1 MKKKI
6 PVIPESFWYLGYT
19 VCMKRSYLALGA
31 LIVVLFVV
39 MYLALWKANRA
50 SDVPVVA
57 MPPGVIDMS
66 TTSSSELTIAA
77 STTTSGAYLE
87 KEKDFS
93 RNSLIYFSNR
103 WRLGVRL
110 PDGATTTH
118 RWRLGDIDQVERT
131 VFAVEV
137 VRSAQATLPECRVR
151 LWLRE
156 GPSNGAYG
164 DQSRAGQLIYGVTGN
179 EQAHVMADSLDLC
192 GTIIWHEIGDG
203 VTATH
208 LTGLVPGMD
217 ISGSCHDYRL
227 DWKTTTGKNVVI
239 DSVVGTIFG
248 GKQVVSE
255 GGCMPYS
262 LTAMAIPKSENF
274 LISQW
279 LLGFPEGGLGDDP
292 VAIVQKSSGR
302 PVLSNAALGKLSY
315 KTRSP
320 DGRYLFG
327 VDMSIRMPIETV
339 VQTQAI
345 VIYDLVTGKMIPLR
359 TGEIPSGRW
368 VGAPFSDQDL
378 ATTPPVV
385 QWTGPRSLEVMTIN
399 PVLSS
404 IEAQK
409 RSVLLVPI
417 SF

>member
-1 MKKKI
+1 
-6 PVIPESFWYLGYT
+6 
-19 VCMKRSYLALGA
+19 MKRSYLALGA

-50 SDVPVVA
+50 SDVRVVA
-57 MPPGVIDMS
+57 MPSGVIDMA
-66 TTSSSELTIAA
+66 TTSSSELAIAA

-87 KEKDFS
+87 KEEDFS
-93 RNSLIYFSNR
+93 RNPLIYFSNR

-137 VRSAQATLPECRVR
+137 VRSAQPVMPECRVR

-156 GPSNGAYG
+156 GPMNGAYG
-164 DQSRAGQLIYGVTGN
+164 DQDVNKGLIYTVTGN

-192 GTIIWHEIGDG
+192 GTVIEHEIGDEIK
-203 VTATH
+203 ATH
-208 LTGLVPGMD
+208 LTIMTGTDV
-217 ISGSCHDYRL
+217 SASCHDYRL

-302 PVLSNAALGKLSY
+302 LVLSNAALGKLSY

-320 DGRYLFG
+320 DSRYLFG
-327 VDMSIRMPIETV
+327 VDMSIRMPVEAA

-368 VGAPFSDQDL
+368 VGAPFSDQDP